1 MEVGEEAVEV
11 DCLCRGY
18 LLMKLQRT
26 RQQRVSEGSHRR
38 PPNRGPVKALV
49 KAMMS
54 KHSS

>member
-1 MEVGEEAVEV
+1 MSVGEEALER
-11 DCLCRGY
+11 DCLCRVC
-18 LLMKLQRT
+18 LLMKLQRN

>member
-1 MEVGEEAVEV
+1 VEVGEEAVEV